1 MRVTRLSSTVDT
13 LLTYSLGTTPS
24 PLQASPPSGGASVGA
39 VHVVVSNNGGEPVT
53 VKSLTISITIGDPN
67 APEGWDLTEVDGGF
81 AVEATGGD
89 WNFTYVGNGQFQA
102 VPGPS
107 GGVITTQGLGFTIG
121 NIQVSPLVG
130 TSNVTVSEVAGT
142 DTQPMQARDVTI
154 MVAKFP
160 AGFYAGDL
168 FASATQVGYGQTVL
182 LSWMGSAAA
191 TYTLYWAD
199 QQADVTGVRAWTSP
213 PLTTSTTFT
222 LVVATQEGGRT
233 VDEHFSVTVM
243 VSNPSL
249 TAHDLTV
256 QGDAGVGGKLTVTG
270 AVQAAQATAGTLTST
285 GDAGVAGTVRAQAG
299 EVQGTLFVKS
309 TISGTNWIGGGA
321 ASIRGY
327 RTRGGDCDFAFKY
340 DDANFGDKPNAIQI
354 WHASSGVYK
363 TFVIDHPLA
372 PDARYLLHATLEGPE
387 GAVYYRGSGRLHQGR
402 AEVLLPS
409 YFEALTR
416 PEGRTVLLTAVDG
429 WDRLAVESRG
439 GARVADGRFV
449 VVSDNPHSE
458 QAFDWEVKAVR
469 VDGPPLQVEVDKAD
483 TRVGGFGPYRFPVG
497 GE

>member
-53 VKSLTISITIGDPN
+53 VKSLTLSIMIGDPS

-81 AVEATGGD
+81 AVEATGSD

-130 TSNVTVSEVAGT
+130 TSNLGISEVSGT
-142 DTQPMQARDVTI
+142 DTLPMQPRDASIV
-154 MVAKFP
+154 VAKFP

-168 FASATQVGYGQTVL
+168 YASATQVGYGQSVL
-182 LSWMGSAAA
+182 LSWMGSPGG
-191 TYTLYWAD
+191 TYTMYWAD
-199 QQADVTGVRAWTSP
+199 QKADVTGVRAWTSP
-213 PLTTSTTFT
+213 ALTTSTTFT

-256 QGDAGVGGKLTVTG
+256 QGPASVGG
-270 AVQAAQATAGTLTST
+270 
-285 GDAGVAGTVRAQAG
+285 
-299 EVQGTLFVKS
+299 
-309 TISGTNWIGGGA
+309 
-321 ASIRGY
+321 
-327 RTRGGDCDFAFKY
+327 
-340 DDANFGDKPNAIQI
+340 
-354 WHASSGVYK
+354 
-363 TFVIDHPLA
+363 
-372 PDARYLLHATLEGPE
+372 
-387 GAVYYRGSGRLHQGR
+387 
-402 AEVLLPS
+402 
-409 YFEALTR
+409 AL
-416 PEGRTVLLTAVDG
+416 
-429 WDRLAVESRG
+429 
-439 GARVADGRFV
+439 
-449 VVSDNPHSE
+449 
-458 QAFDWEVKAVR
+458 
-469 VDGPPLQVEVDKAD
+469 
-483 TRVGGFGPYRFPVG
+483 
-497 GE
+497 